1 MSRASACKR
10 TLETEPH
17 RQALGPVGVSSGAD
31 LGCSSKYSI
40 GRSSSHNT
48 LLGAVED
55 RSGAS
60 FHIKQSLNVG
70 QPIVSQVVIH
80 QTDKAAAMQKWQ
92 TGKHGVQHSAV
103 MGLEYSSDGNIPV
116 FTEAVSR
123 HWGSAPPEELSFP
136 PDAGSCG
143 LLISCHDGGVCP
155 PPSKAAPHAC

>member
-10 TLETEPH
+10 TLETVPH

-60 FHIKQSLNVG
+60 FHIKQPLNVG
-70 QPIVSQVVIH
+70 QPTVSQVVIH

-103 MGLEYSSDGNIPV
+103 MGLEYSSDGNV
-116 FTEAVSR
+116 CVTVAVSR

-136 PDAGSCG
+136 PDEGSCG
-143 LLISCHDGGVCP
+143 LLIACHDGGVCP